1 MKLEVSKSELF
12 LPVELFVSL
21 ERAQSLVLLIIF
33 SGEGSKLNNSANVSN
48 LFFKSEGGWGCWGTT
63 RIAWPKKTF
72 FIWINCNVCNNY
84 RGPSKFGQFGTTA
97 ILLIANHHEKHHH
110 HHHHHKHH
118 HRCLKFRMSSFLLKL
133 FDSWRRRRL
142 LAERVKWGVQLFF
155 PLIIFFNHTS
165 FCF

>member
-33 SGEGSKLNNSANVSN
+33 SGEGSKLNNSANVSD

-72 FIWINCNVCNNY
+72 SYELTAMFVMTTG
-84 RGPSKFGQFGTTA
+84 GP
-97 ILLIANHHEKHHH
+97 AN
-110 HHHHHKHH
+110 
-118 HRCLKFRMSSFLLKL
+118 LGNLVPPLSS
-133 FDSWRRRRL
+133 
-142 LAERVKWGVQLFF
+142 
-155 PLIIFFNHTS
+155 
-165 FCF
+165 